1 MGINLNWINEDGK
14 ELGSILD
21 PQNIFSQLIWLN
33 KNNST
38 ICLKVIDPYG
48 DTVFNQLQIP
58 IIMSE
63 LEILLTRC
71 RTEEERSKIREML
84 SLITRSKGETHTY
97 IKFVGD

>member
-38 ICLKVIDPYG
+38 IYG